1 MQKENEMTLSEKWE
15 SLTLADN
22 FLFNKIMSSDLDFCR
37 EILEMLLHIEID
49 HLKLAVAEA
58 SMQEGF
64 DSHGVR
70 LDVYT
75 KNDGQIFDLEIQT
88 TKKTNLEK
96 RARYYQGVIDVD
108 NLPAGVDYSKLKDSY
123 VIFLCLEDVFKKGE
137 PVYTFVNICLENKE
151 LKLNDRSY
159 KVFFNASAYDKIKNE
174 REKDFFKLLLG
185 KSVKTKSDFTERL
198 REKVLRAKR
207 NIDWRRQYMVWALAM
222 EEEKRIARE
231 EAREE
236 GLAEGRAE
244 GSRNTALQNAR
255 NLLAMNLGTIEQI
268 ARATGLSVEEV
279 KSLSQK

>member
-137 PVYTFVNICLENKE
+137 PVYTFENICLENKE